1 MVTGGVLIIIG
12 SWVRYGAA
20 QLDDN
25 RFVVMLIGQAILG
38 LAQPFALSAPVTYA
52 DMWFP
57 PAGRV
62 TATALATLANPAGAA
77 ASFHISYSHDTLLTT
92 IRLGK

>member
-1 MVTGGVLIIIG
+1 MVAGGILIIIG

-20 QLDDN
+20 LLDDD

-38 LAQPFALSAPVTYA
+38 LAQPFALSAPVSYV

-77 ASFHISYSHDTLLTT
+77 VSLYCCND
-92 IRLGK
+92 RVPY